1 MHGAASRGV
10 SVSPPSSPTLL
21 LTGFGP
27 EKAPLSLPVLFCET
41 APIVPTLLPYQPPPG
56 CHGPH
61 LSQRLGEAPPSLPS
75 APPQA
80 VLSPPSLP
88 QASPPLPWLF
98 FWEVESRVRGL
109 EFAPCPISRAVLVLR
124 GWTGVGWGTRGSGL
138 KLPVGGQASQFV
150 VTSRASLSPEQ
161 PV

>member
-1 MHGAASRGV
+1 MQGAASRGV
-10 SVSPPSSPTLL
+10 SVSPPSRPALL

-75 APPQA
+75 APPRPC
-80 VLSPPSLP
+80 SPLP
-88 QASPPLPWLF
+88 ASPRPPPHYLGC
-98 FWEVESRVRGL
+98 S
-109 EFAPCPISRAVLVLR
+109 
-124 GWTGVGWGTRGSGL
+124 SGRL
-138 KLPVGGQASQFV
+138 NPGFGA
-150 VTSRASLSPEQ
+150 
-161 PV
+161 